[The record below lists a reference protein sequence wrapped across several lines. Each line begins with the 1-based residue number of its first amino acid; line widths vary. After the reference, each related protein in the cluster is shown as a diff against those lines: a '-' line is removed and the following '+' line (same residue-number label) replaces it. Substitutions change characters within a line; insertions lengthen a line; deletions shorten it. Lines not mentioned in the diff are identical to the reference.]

1 MQGTRLVAAVLLLL
15 LVAPVGAAQSQPETD
30 NTVTRI
36 GLDADGDARWSVVV
50 RTRLETDSD
59 VRTYR
64 QFQERVRAN
73 ESRYLGQFSDRIT
86 GVVAAADGGTD
97 RSMAA
102 RNFSLST
109 SIQQVPRRWGV
120 LTYTFTWT
128 GFART
133 ENGSVVV
140 DGVGGGGLLIARNDT
155 LVISGPAGYTATD
168 VGPTP
173 TTRDNGT
180 LSWRGR
186 QDFGPG
192 DPTVRYEP
200 STTPTGDSGLTAGVR
215 PALVGALG
223 LVAAVGGFLLYRRRN
238 GAGTAPDAGDDG
250 ETTAV
255 LTDGDRVVELVTENG
270 GQVKQAAIADEL
282 DWSASKTSRVLS
294 RLADDGRI
302 EKLRLG
308 RENVISLPD
317 EE

>member
-1 MQGTRLVAAVLLLL
+1 MQGTRLVAVVLLL
-15 LVAPVGAAQSQPETD
+15 VVMTPVGAAQSQPETD

-36 GLDADGDARWSVVV
+36 GVGVDGDARWSVVV
-50 RTRLETDSD
+50 RTRLETDRD
-59 VRTYR
+59 VRSYR
-64 QFQERVRAN
+64 EFQERVRAN
-73 ESRYLGQFSDRIT
+73 ESRYLGQFSDRIAS
-86 GVVAAADGGTD
+86 VVAAADGGTD

-120 LTYTFTWT
+120 ITYTFTWT
-128 GFART
+128 GFARV

-140 DGVGGGGLLIARNDT
+140 DGVGGGLLIARNDT
-155 LVISGPAGYTATD
+155 LVVSGPARYTATD

-186 QDFGPG
+186 RDFGPG
-192 DPTVRYEP
+192 EPTVRYEP
-200 STTPTGDSGLTAGVR
+200 AATPTGDSGLTAVVS

-238 GAGTAPDAGDDG
+238 GAGTASDADDGG